1 MKIYLDNA
9 ATTPLDKEVFK
20 AMEPYFLEYFG
31 NPSSSHRQGRE
42 VRHAIENSRE
52 QIATLLHADPSSI
65 LFTSSGTEADNT
77 AICSAIRSHGIKVAI
92 TTAFEHHAVLNTLRA
107 LEQNGDINIIYL
119 KHDENGA
126 ISLGHLEELL
136 NYHDQALV
144 SVMHGNNEIGNLND
158 IEQIAEVCKRYNAVF
173 HSDTVQTMGHY
184 RYKVGQL
191 GADFI
196 VGSAHKFHGPK
207 GIGFLYAKNF
217 KNITP
222 LINGGSQE
230 NYSRGG
236 TENVA
241 GIIGLAKALELAY
254 QDLDADTRKIQAL
267 KQRMIGK
274 LKSEIPGIVFNGHS
288 ADADKSL
295 YTVLSVSLPPVSQA
309 SSALYYLDSHHIY
322 ASGGS
327 ACTSYSTGGSHVLQA
342 LNYDFERT
350 VIRFSFS
357 RFNTESD
364 IDKAVQHLVLSC
376 CSPEPDRRQLV
387 AV

>member
-20 AMEPYFLEYFG
+20 AMEPYFLEHFG

-42 VRHAIENSRE
+42 VRHAIENSRD
-52 QIATLLHADPSSI
+52 QIAALLHADPSTI

-77 AICSAIRSHGIKVAI
+77 AICSAIRSYGIKVAI
-92 TTAFEHHAVLNTLRA
+92 TTAFEHHAVLNTLKA
-107 LEQNGDINIIYL
+107 LEQNGDITIIYL
-119 KHDENGA
+119 KHDENGT
-126 ISLGHLEELL
+126 ISLGHLKELL
-136 NYHDQALV
+136 SFHDQAFV

-158 IEQIAEVCKRYNAVF
+158 IDEIADICEQYNAIF

-184 RYKVGQL
+184 RYHVGQL

-207 GIGFLYAKNF
+207 GIGFLYAKNPQQ
-217 KNITP
+217 ITP

-230 NYSRGG
+230 NYTRGG
-236 TENVA
+236 TEHVA

-254 QDLDADTRKIQAL
+254 QHLDADTRKIQGL
-267 KQRMIGK
+267 KQRMIGR
-274 LKSEIPGIVFNGHS
+274 LKSEIPGLVFNGHS

-309 SSALYYLDSHHIY
+309 SSALYHLDNHHIY

-327 ACTSYSTGGSHVLQA
+327 ACTSYSTGGSHVLKA

-350 VIRFSFS
+350 VIRFSLS

-364 IDKAVQHLVLSC
+364 IDKAVRQLALSC
-376 CSPEPDRRQLV
+376 CSPEPGRKQLT